1 MALKQHTV
9 TIGDEQFLL
18 QTIPATKGLKLL
30 KQITK
35 LVGPAFGELTKGGD
49 NPDGVIGSAIGKLIE
64 NLDQVEVELLVK
76 ELVSS
81 ATKGTITINF
91 DTEFA
96 GEYAKLFH
104 LTKEIVD
111 FNYGSVFTLVGIG
124 SNVE

>member
-1 MALKQHTV
+1 MALKQKTV
-9 TIGDEQFLL
+9 TIGDEQYLL

-35 LVGPAFGELTKGGD
+35 LIGPAFGELTKGGD
-49 NPDGVIGSAIGKLIE
+49 GENAVGSAIEKLIE
-64 NLDQVEVELLVK
+64 NLDQVEVEVLVK

-96 GEYAKLFH
+96 GEYEKLFQ

-124 SNVE
+124 NNEE